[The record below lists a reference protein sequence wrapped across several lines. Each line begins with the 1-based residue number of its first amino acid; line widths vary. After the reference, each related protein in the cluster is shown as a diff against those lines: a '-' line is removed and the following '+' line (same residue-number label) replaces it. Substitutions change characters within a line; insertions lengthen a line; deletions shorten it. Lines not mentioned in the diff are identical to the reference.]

1 MKITLKTVCIVTQLT
16 RFRYSTL
23 PEKWTKAFRQSYLMN
38 RPLLQ
43 DLYLV
48 KYFRLLTLNDISA
61 N

>member
-1 MKITLKTVCIVTQLT
+1 MHCHTADTIQVQHTV
-16 RFRYSTL
+16 

-43 DLYLV
+43 DLFLV